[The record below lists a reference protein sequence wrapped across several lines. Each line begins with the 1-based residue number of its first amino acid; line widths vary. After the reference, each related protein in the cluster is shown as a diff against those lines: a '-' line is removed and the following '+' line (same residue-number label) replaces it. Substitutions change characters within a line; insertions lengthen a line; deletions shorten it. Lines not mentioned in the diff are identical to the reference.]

1 MPPYQLI
8 IDKYYPAGSRL
19 RDIYMRHC
27 RSVTDK
33 ALAIARR
40 LRLPLKEEEI
50 ETAGMLHDIGVV
62 RCDAPGIECRGT
74 SPYICH
80 GIEGAAMLRDEAVDE
95 KYAQVC
101 LRHTGAGIS
110 AEEIEHQKL
119 PLPPGDYM
127 PRTLL
132 EQLICYADKFFSKSG
147 DMTEKPVEVVRAQL
161 ARHSQE
167 SAERFDRMHAMFGG
181 ES

>member
-1 MPPYQLI
+1 MTRYQKI

-27 RSVTDK
+27 RSVTDA
-33 ALAIARR
+33 ALGIAHR
-40 LRLPLKEEEI
+40 LRLPLDDDEI
-50 ETAGMLHDIGVV
+50 IEAGMLHDIGVV
-62 RCDAPGIECRGT
+62 RCHAPGIECRGEA
-74 SPYICH
+74 PYICH
-80 GIEGAAMLRDEAVDE
+80 GLEGAAMLREEGMDE

-101 LRHTGAGIS
+101 LRHTGTGIS
-110 AEEIEHQKL
+110 PEEIESQEL

-147 DMTEKPVEVVRAQL
+147 DMAVKPADAVRSQL
-161 ARHSQE
+161 ARHSEE
-167 SAERFDRMHAMFGG
+167 SAERFDRMRERFGDV
-181 ES
+181 S